1 MGPLEGSYTREGSFI
16 HKYFD
21 MEAYCVKCRTKR
33 EMQDG
38 KEVSFAAKGGQT
50 RSAMQGVC
58 PVCGTKLF
66 RILGKKA

>member
-1 MGPLEGSYTREGSFI
+1 
-16 HKYFD
+16 